1 MSERRQVFT
10 DAKTGETFVGGGFGG
25 DIFHSPDGKIF
36 YQLKMAGFSGSNNKH
51 ELTALDPHS
60 GMELKIEVKR
70 DGSIVSYDGRTLS
83 LLGTFDTATP
93 VVPLPTVR
101 VYEYL
106 FQSTTGK
113 PLVYVSVDKYTYS
126 YESFKLFVGS
136 VGVTMNQIH
145 VKNVE
150 RYRDGGTTY
159 VYTEKGILFS
169 PARQIAGKD
178 ATWNGEK
185 VVRLDPK
192 DYDIAETNE
201 GVVMIT
207 KKAQ

>member
-1 MSERRQVFT
+1 
-10 DAKTGETFVGGGFGG
+10 
-25 DIFHSPDGKIF
+25 
-36 YQLKMAGFSGSNNKH
+36 
-51 ELTALDPHS
+51 
-60 GMELKIEVKR
+60 
-70 DGSIVSYDGRTLS
+70 
-83 LLGTFDTATP
+83 
-93 VVPLPTVR
+93 LPTVR
-101 VYEYL
+101 VCEYL
-106 FQSTTGK
+106 FQNSTGK
-113 PLVYVSVDKYTYS
+113 SLVYVSADKYKYS

-136 VGVTMNQIH
+136 AGVTMNQIH

-159 VYTEKGILFS
+159 VYTEKGVLFS
-169 PARQIAGKD
+169 PTPYHSGKD

-185 VVRLDPK
+185 VVLLDPK